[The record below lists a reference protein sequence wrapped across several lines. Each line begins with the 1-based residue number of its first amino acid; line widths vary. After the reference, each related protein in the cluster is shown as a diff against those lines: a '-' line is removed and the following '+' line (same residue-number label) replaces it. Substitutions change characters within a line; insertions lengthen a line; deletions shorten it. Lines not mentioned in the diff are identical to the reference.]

1 MLGNGAFRLYRE
13 GRFGCMVSVGEQFA
27 LRAVPFRELV
37 DPETLHTVI
46 RLVPRESDLFR
57 LKEALSYPRQ

>member
-1 MLGNGAFRLYRE
+1 
-13 GRFGCMVSVGEQFA
+13 
-27 LRAVPFRELV
+27 V